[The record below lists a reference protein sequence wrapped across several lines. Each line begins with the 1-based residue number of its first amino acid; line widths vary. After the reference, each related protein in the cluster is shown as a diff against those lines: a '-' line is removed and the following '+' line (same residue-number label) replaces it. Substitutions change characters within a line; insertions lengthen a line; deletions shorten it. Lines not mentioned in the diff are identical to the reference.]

1 MTYGKWSVQAGI
13 LLVLLHT
20 QGRNEVL
27 TQGTRLNEVT
37 LVWDS
42 LRLAPTIKT
51 MSIPIGTGGSD
62 AKQLEGRAEGEEG
75 KFLPREFFWDSVALY
90 VVSAIIGL
98 AAIDVV
104 TEFIRGS
111 SVSCY
116 APSGVVVSE
125 KQEEY
130 INNFCSA
137 SLPMT
142 EYFPAFIL
150 VHGILIAIPH
160 YLWLNHYGGNFDF
173 FFTQASKMDRTRD
186 EDTGEYSDNN
196 CLIIQQLTQTFTTY
210 KQNWMFILYVT
221 KLACQWVVSIAGFAV
236 AVFYFTDFDDVFFCP
251 RTNATVSDEFWPLD
265 QQVRCVFTSLR
276 LFSTIRIADLILLA
290 LVILCFSWSLIWGFS
305 THSTELG
312 FEEVAHF
319 SFQSGIS
326 PEHHI
331 SKLLLPSWCC
341 KPCKDCLRKLITT
354 IPWLGRGP
362 RIHTNLDFLLLK
374 LFRTDS
380 GLGHIFREMLILEA
394 IKHLNNDD
402 LRRTNLHTRQQ
413 QDLAMSDGGKEGLE
427 VSLI

>member
-1 MTYGKWSVQAGI
+1 
-13 LLVLLHT
+13 
-20 QGRNEVL
+20 
-27 TQGTRLNEVT
+27 
-37 LVWDS
+37 
-42 LRLAPTIKT
+42 
-51 MSIPIGTGGSD
+51 MSIPIGAGGSD
-62 AKQLEGRAEGEEG
+62 AKKLEGRPEGEEG

-116 APSGVVVSE
+116 APSGVAISE

-186 EDTGEYSDNN
+186 ENTGEYSNN
-196 CLIIQQLTQTFTTY
+196 NRLIIQQLTQTFTTY
-210 KQNWMFILYVT
+210 KQNWMFILYVV
-221 KLACQWVVSIAGFAV
+221 KLTCQWVISIAGFIA
-236 AVFYFTDFDDVFFCP
+236 AIFYFTDFDDVFFCP
-251 RTNATVSDEFWPLD
+251 RNNATVSTEFWPLD
-265 QQVRCVFTSLR
+265 EQVRCVFTSLR

-290 LVILCFSWSLIWGFS
+290 LVVLCFSWSLIWSAS

-312 FEEVAHF
+312 FEEVALF

-341 KPCKDCLRKLITT
+341 RPCKNCLRKLITT

-380 GLGHIFREMLILEA
+380 GLGHIFREMLIHEN
-394 IKHLNNDD
+394 IKHLNDDD

-413 QDLAMSDGGKEGLE
+413 QDLAMSDGGKGGLC
-427 VSLI
+427 VSSLKSAWS